1 MKKLLLTQIL
11 FFSFLLNLQSQL
23 LVNQTWVSSSGE
35 PDQLSLPGSQW
46 DNIDYNSSTL
56 TGNGD
61 LIVVGNT
68 KQSIGN
74 TDILVTKYGI
84 NGQVLWEQTYA
95 GSAGSYDY
103 GLAVT
108 IGNNGN
114 VIVAGVITNNNATTD
129 IIILKY
135 ATDGT
140 LLVSTLI
147 GDGNNQFD
155 IPTAITTDWQ
165 DNIFVI
171 GSNMNTPTDSKWI
184 ISKLNSNGILQ
195 WSNSYNYSNFH
206 EIPSSIKFSG
216 NDLSVMGFSS
226 SSSSEWDFANV
237 IFSGSNG
244 NILIGERKQIA
255 NLSTN
260 DPISIKS
267 DNSNN
272 IFIGGSTDGIV
283 TGNQDIQVVKINS
296 DFDIEWIRTVDE
308 EGLDDKAKVL
318 DIDNLGNIIIAG
330 NSTNTN
336 NQSYITFSKFDSD
349 GNTLFHKGYSGP
361 ASVQNAEA
369 ETMKISNNNDILIS
383 GFVEKN
389 DYKSFVTIILDSNGN
404 INSEKFYNSNV
415 NTNDIAKSIEILN
428 DSEFFI
434 VGKSEGDESKYT
446 TIKYETIQ
454 RPEEV
459 IIYND
464 KPLYRAHEFLVK
476 FAPQY
481 VDSSFVNDSGKQYGT
496 IEDILNANG
505 VSNLSRDLIFD
516 DIRFA
521 KAFPRLTTLHTT
533 SLSRLGEL
541 VPIPEFWS
549 TFVVMLPQDQSLEN
563 NIDLFQNMETLVDY
577 AQHNQVFHLTSIPN
591 DEFFNADNQQ
601 SLYASSNSNFQNANI
616 NIEPAWELE
625 TGQNYTKVGVYDT
638 PVQWSHEDFG
648 DGTLAGSQVKGGFRS
663 C

>member
-1 MKKLLLTQIL
+1 
-11 FFSFLLNLQSQL
+11 
-23 LVNQTWVSSSGE
+23 
-35 PDQLSLPGSQW
+35 
-46 DNIDYNSSTL
+46 
-56 TGNGD
+56 
-61 LIVVGNT
+61 
-68 KQSIGN
+68 
-74 TDILVTKYGI
+74 
-84 NGQVLWEQTYA
+84 
-95 GSAGSYDY
+95 
-103 GLAVT
+103 
-108 IGNNGN
+108 
-114 VIVAGVITNNNATTD
+114 
-129 IIILKY
+129 
-135 ATDGT
+135 
-140 LLVSTLI
+140 
-147 GDGNNQFD
+147 
-155 IPTAITTDWQ
+155 
-165 DNIFVI
+165 
-171 GSNMNTPTDSKWI
+171 
-184 ISKLNSNGILQ
+184 
-195 WSNSYNYSNFH
+195 
-206 EIPSSIKFSG
+206 
-216 NDLSVMGFSS
+216 
-226 SSSSEWDFANV
+226 
-237 IFSGSNG
+237 
-244 NILIGERKQIA
+244 
-255 NLSTN
+255 
-260 DPISIKS
+260 
-267 DNSNN
+267 
-272 IFIGGSTDGIV
+272 
-283 TGNQDIQVVKINS
+283 
-296 DFDIEWIRTVDE
+296 
-308 EGLDDKAKVL
+308 
-318 DIDNLGNIIIAG
+318 
-330 NSTNTN
+330 
-336 NQSYITFSKFDSD
+336 
-349 GNTLFHKGYSGP
+349 
-361 ASVQNAEA
+361 
-369 ETMKISNNNDILIS
+369 MKISNNNDILIS